1 MCGLTASFILN
12 QNSFIGTWRLV
23 AANFYKVDGT
33 LVPLYG
39 ADPLGYIRYDEQGRM
54 SVQIMRR
61 NRPLRP
67 KAQSVENAIDA
78 YKVILRGYVAYFGTY
93 SVDAS
98 AGTMTHHVQA
108 SLVPEWVGTD
118 LVRTY
123 EFSGN
128 RLILRTPPAQLRG
141 ELMHGELIWERFS
154 NEQ

>member
-1 MCGLTASFILN
+1 MCCLLALSILN

-23 AANFYKVDGT
+23 AANFYKRDGT
-33 LVPLYG
+33 LVQLYG

-54 SVQIMRR
+54 SVQIMQR
-61 NRPLRP
+61 NRPILP
-67 KAQSVENAIDA
+67 KIKDVEKAFDA
-78 YKVILRGYVAYFGTY
+78 YKAILRGYVAYFGTY
-93 SVDAS
+93 SVDEIAR
-98 AGTMTHHVQA
+98 TMTHHIQA

-141 ELMHGELIWERFS
+141 EMMHGELIWERFS
-154 NEQ
+154 NE